1 MSRQLPLP
9 NQSGAVFDPAPRHG
23 VTLRLRLKPKAEP
36 TGHVDGAWWPRSRD
50 LAEEL
55 PELLRVLGVR
65 LGHIHRVVYRAQEW
79 AVAPAQALID
89 GKRVLLDKS
98 YYQPPD
104 TIRLEG
110 GHGKRHT
117 LFVVPP
123 WGFPHFAHDAM
134 MTAASPNNAT
144 TVADLLEI
152 SAATPADLVEE
163 REDED
168 RWGTDRG
175 A

>member
-1 MSRQLPLP
+1 M
-9 NQSGAVFDPAPRHG
+9 PRHG

-65 LGHIHRVVYRAQEW
+65 LGHVHRVIYRAREW
-79 AVAPAQALID
+79 AIAPAQALIA

-98 YYQPPD
+98 YYQPPG

-110 GHGKRHT
+110 ERGRRHT

-123 WGFPHFAHDAM
+123 WGVPHLAHDAM
-134 MTAASPNNAT
+134 MTAAAPNDKT

-152 SAATPADLVEE
+152 SDATPADLVEQ
-163 REDED
+163 REEED
-168 RWGTDRG
+168 RWGTDGG
-175 A
+175 ALPQPSQRR

>member
-1 MSRQLPLP
+1 MSNPSAAGFEP
-9 NQSGAVFDPAPRHG
+9 MPRHG
-23 VTLRLRLKPKAEP
+23 VTLRLRLKPMAEP

-65 LGHIHRVVYRAQEW
+65 LGHIYRVVYRAREW

-98 YYQPPD
+98 YYQPSD
-104 TIRLEG
+104 TICLEG
-110 GHGKRHT
+110 GHGTRHT

-123 WGFPHFAHDAM
+123 WGVPHFAHDAM
-134 MTAASPNNAT
+134 MTAAAPNNAT

-152 SAATPADLVEE
+152 SAATPADRVA
-163 REDED
+163 EDEAKA
-168 RWGTDRG
+168 RWDCERRSKQG
-175 A
+175 

>member
-1 MSRQLPLP
+1 MPP
-9 NQSGAVFDPAPRHG
+9 HG

-50 LAEEL
+50 LADEL

-65 LGHIHRVVYRAQEW
+65 LGHIYRVIYRAQEW
-79 AVAPAQALID
+79 TLAPAQALIG
-89 GKRVLLDKS
+89 GKRVLLEKS
-98 YYQPPD
+98 SYQPPD

-110 GHGKRHT
+110 AHGRRHT

-123 WGFPHFAHDAM
+123 WGAPHLAHDAM
-134 MTAASPNNAT
+134 MAAASPNDKT
-144 TVADLLEI
+144 TVVDLLEI
-152 SAATPADLVEE
+152 SAATPADIVEE

-168 RWGTDRG
+168 RWGTDGG
-175 A
+175 AAPPPSRRR